1 MPYQKKLQKTYGS
14 IESQVQP
21 GSSYNNG
28 GVGDGGGFGNPSKYN
43 LSNNNNNVSFIFSM
57 QEFIL
62 LAIIIVKFKY
72 LTCLTCQNTLFRIMV
87 FLHIT
92 MD

>member
-43 LSNNNNNVSFIFSM
+43 LSNNNNNVSFIFLM
-57 QEFIL
+57 QESLSGNCFCNI
-62 LAIIIVKFKY
+62 
-72 LTCLTCQNTLFRIMV
+72 
-87 FLHIT
+87 
-92 MD
+92 